1 MDNIW
6 IEGLKNKYRFGDGNL
21 IAIEELFDLHKEFLR
36 EIYKSLKKDL
46 RELKEDSSIDNN
58 DDSNIHELEVKI
70 EIVKAVLDMKKDEKL
85 TVDEEYNWRLRKYPD
100 GKDMYIP
107 LE

>member
-1 MDNIW
+1 MTNIW
-6 IEGLKNKYRFGDGNL
+6 IEGLKNKYRFGDGDF

-36 EIYKSLKKDL
+36 EIYKSLKNDL
-46 RELKEDSSIDNN
+46 IELQDDSSIDN
-58 DDSNIHELEVKI
+58 DDNPDIHELEVKI
-70 EIVKAVLDMKKDEKL
+70 KIVKAVLDMKKDEKL

>member
-1 MDNIW
+1 MTNIW
-6 IEGLKNKYRFGDGNL
+6 VEGLKNKYRFGDGDL
-21 IAIEELFDLHKEFLR
+21 ITIEGIFDLHKEFLR
-36 EIYKSLKKDL
+36 EIYESLKKDL
-46 RELKEDSSIDNN
+46 RELQDDSSIDNN
-58 DDSNIHELEVKI
+58 DNPNIHELEVKI